1 LFISN
6 PKNSFALKVTK
17 NRDFRVKI
25 KTLRSNMILGAKPP
39 SDIILYL
46 VIHYFPHMGETTLT
60 LIGVVIGIF
69 LGVGAVTFL
78 LDLLAGSVELISMF
92 SSGAGLLLLIA
103 IAAFLIIKIRVINSL
118 ISGAIIGIV
127 LNILAKAIIGEDIA
141 TLVISQFGL

>member
-1 LFISN
+1 
-6 PKNSFALKVTK
+6 
-17 NRDFRVKI
+17 
-25 KTLRSNMILGAKPP
+25 M
-39 SDIILYL
+39 
-46 VIHYFPHMGETTLT
+46 HYFPYMGETTLT
-60 LIGVVIGIF
+60 LVGVVIGIF

-92 SSGAGLLLLIA
+92 SSGAGLILLIA

-127 LNILAKAIIGEDIA
+127 LNILVKAILGEDIV